1 MLEES
6 TLRPLERRVLRLI
19 DDGVDEAEIARR
31 FRRSPESI
39 GRVIELAR
47 LPGRKTFHSR
57 SEGGLRPL
65 ERRVLHWRDRGAD
78 YADIGSR
85 FRHSP
90 AFMQRV
96 EAFAHYK
103 LGAV

>member
-1 MLEES
+1 MHEES

-57 SEGGLRPL
+57 PEGGLRPL